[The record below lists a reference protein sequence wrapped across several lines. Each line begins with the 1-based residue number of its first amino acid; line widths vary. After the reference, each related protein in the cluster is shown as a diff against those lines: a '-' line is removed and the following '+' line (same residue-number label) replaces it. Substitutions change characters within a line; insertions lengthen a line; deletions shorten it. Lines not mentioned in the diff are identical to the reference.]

1 MSNFQA
7 TYSLVALFSFVLGI
21 VFAFIDGMLLWVIL
35 FFTIGIL
42 IVIMKIMW
50 NIAGFADNVIRK
62 IGDNDNI

>member
-7 TYSLVALFSFVLGI
+7 AYSLVALFSFVFGI
-21 VFAFIDGMLLWVIL
+21 GFSFIDGMLLWGIL

-50 NIAGFADNVIRK
+50 NIAGWADNVTRK
-62 IGDNDNI
+62 LGED